1 MDPVSP
7 FSSALAP
14 LSVNSVGAANSAT
27 ALAAAGAPLA
37 ALPAAS
43 SDVDISPLGQLLS
56 GIALSRRQLL
66 ALQGG
71 NADAATTPAT
81 NAADEAAS
89 LAASAQLLAD
99 SFVQLRSSGID
110 AARLSLSGNDGQQL
124 ADQFSALSR
133 PQDAITAT
141 GTTSQAALARIG
153 IDFAAD
159 PVVDGAALQAAFE
172 ADRAG
177 TLATLQQTGD
187 LLGRVGAT
195 LSPVGA
201 LFADELPEGAELAA
215 ADGLAPPGQQAT
227 IAPAPDTLAAQVR
240 SDALAQ
246 RQLEVRRQ
254 LGDEALA
261 ESVTEELAPAQRP
274 SGLQAE
280 AELAPVQG
288 QGGPD
293 TLASVDAPEQ
303 ADQATLDRQADA
315 VAATQAQ
322 RQLDAQ
328 RQIDT
333 QGLARSDSVQ
343 AQQQLQEA
351 QRQQLLRQ
359 QDEIEQEGVRQDG
372 VKQTEL
378 VQQREQTQSVAQT
391 QAQLREQADLAAQ
404 QAVQARAA
412 VTAAQEAAQ
421 AATERAQALQDDV
434 RTRALEESRQAERTA
449 QAQADLQDGL
459 QNTAATLTPNPAI
472 DPAAGAT
479 AAAQNQA
486 TNPAANPATPLAPP
500 DNGQPQAQ
508 DPGVAAAIAAYNL
521 NNAALNPA
529 LQARHAGA
537 DAEKS
542 LVTPVAAVTPVK
554 RIVPIA
560 GDGINNG

>member
-7 FSSALAP
+7 FSPALAP

-27 ALAAAGAPLA
+27 ALAAASAPLA

-71 NADAATTPAT
+71 NADVATTPAA

-110 AARLSLSGNDGQQL
+110 AAQLSLSGNDGQQL
-124 ADQFSALSR
+124 ADQYTGLSQS
-133 PQDAITAT
+133 QDA
-141 GTTSQAALARIG
+141 TTNPASSASQASLARIG
-153 IDFAAD
+153 IDFSTD
-159 PVVDGAALQAAFE
+159 PVVNGAALQAAFE

-187 LLGRVGAT
+187 LLGRIGST
-195 LSPVGA
+195 LSPAAA
-201 LFADELPEGAELAA
+201 LFADELPEGAELTPV
-215 ADGLAPPGQQAT
+215 DGLVPPGQQAT
-227 IAPAPDTLAAQVR
+227 IAPAPDTLAAQVQ

-246 RQLEVRRQ
+246 RQLEVQRQ

-261 ESVTEELAPAQRP
+261 ESVTEQLAPAQRP

-280 AELAPVQG
+280 AELAPVPA
-288 QGGPD
+288 GPD
-293 TLASVDAPEQ
+293 QLAKMAELAELDKQAEQ
-303 ADQATLDRQADA
+303 TTIEDQADA
-315 VAATQAQ
+315 ANVAASQAQ

-351 QRQQLLRQ
+351 QRQQSLRE
-359 QDEIEQEGVRQDG
+359 QD
-372 VKQTEL
+372 EL
-378 VQQREQTQSVAQT
+378 VQQREEAQSVAQT
-391 QAQLREQADLAAQ
+391 QVQLREQADLAAQ
-404 QAVQARAA
+404 QALQARAA

-421 AATERAQALQDDV
+421 AATERAQALQDDL
-434 RTRALEESRQAERTA
+434 RTRTLEENRQADRTA
-449 QAQADLQDGL
+449 QAQADLQNGL
-459 QNTAATLTPNPAI
+459 QNSAAALTPNPAI
-472 DPAAGAT
+472 DPT
-479 AAAQNQA
+479 AAATVAAQGQPI
-486 TNPAANPATPLAPP
+486 NPAANPATPLAPP
-500 DNGQPQAQ
+500 GNGQPQAQ

-529 LQARHAGA
+529 LQARQAAGA
-537 DAEKS
+537 QKP
-542 LVTPVAAVTPVK
+542 LVTPVAAVESVK
-554 RIVPIA
+554 RIVPVA
-560 GDGINNG
+560 ER